1 MKSQILDYC
10 WVCGARFTDSN
21 PSGMA
26 NKELHHVVP
35 RAFGGLDGPIVSLCD
50 TCHSKV
56 HKLALMNS
64 VDYTIFNGLDKQAQS
79 KLQYLA
85 SVIKNAKQ
93 MAGSDVNKLFPIS
106 FKITRKESEVLD
118 KLKIR
123 YSLSSR
129 AAVYKLALQKLVQ
142 SIAP

>member
-1 MKSQILDYC
+1 MKSQILDHC
-10 WVCGARFTDSN
+10 WVCGIRFTDSN
-21 PSGMA
+21 PPGSA

-50 TCHSKV
+50 SCHSKV
-56 HKLALMNS
+56 HKLTAKNI
-64 VDYTIFNGLDKQAQS
+64 DYSILNGLDKQAQS

-85 SVIKNAKQ
+85 SVIKSAGL
-93 MAGSDVNKLFPIS
+93 MANSDVNKLFPIS